1 MTTTNLIQW
10 QQDESTRWIML
21 HAVQCINLIA
31 CIDDCCH
38 WIRSSQK
45 KFKFLSIMVPE
56 IWYQQIY
63 ALQWSSAALQWSSV
77 AFQWSS
83 VAFQWSSVAFQWP
96 SVAFQSS
103 SVTFQWSSV
112 AFQWSFVVFQ
122 WSSVAFHWSSVVF
135 QWSSV
140 AFQWSSDAPQDES
153 STSLDDHW
161 QPAFGFMM
169 ISLAIVEK
177 SQIQLCLIFN
187 FKIFQIPA
195 AQLAQPAP
203 APPPAPPLRLYKSGF
218 PD

>member
-83 VAFQWSSVAFQWP
+83 VAFQWP
-96 SVAFQSS
+96 SVAFQS
-103 SVTFQWSSV
+103 
-112 AFQWSFVVFQ
+112 
-122 WSSVAFHWSSVVF
+122 
-135 QWSSV
+135 SSV

-195 AQLAQPAP
+195 AHLAAPAP
-203 APPPAPPLRLYKSGF
+203 APLRLYKSGF